1 MLINRDIICTEDLTK
16 EEILSIIQ
24 LATKMKKDPNNK
36 KWLNCLSH
44 KNFIMLFF
52 SPSVRTHLSF
62 STAATALGGHAQYI
76 TSAMG
81 RFKSRFADGET
92 IEDVAQVMSK
102 FSCGIGIRIMENEI
116 SFYGEGNSIIR
127 EYAKWAEVPVINMA
141 DDKCHPCQAMA
152 DVMGWAEWL
161 NGKPSKDANMECL
174 RGKKLLL
181 TWGKGSLARSW
192 NSPQAS
198 LLLASRLGLNI
209 TIARPEGYDLD
220 GEIYHKVKNHCRI
233 NNSNFN
239 IIDDPDAGYKDAD
252 IVYSR
257 HWLSSNAYADGR
269 LQKQTEINQALNL
282 KNWMTTKKKMEWTNN
297 AIFTH
302 PMPVDRDN
310 EVESEI
316 ASGTRSAIYTI
327 AENRL
332 HIGKAVLGLTMGNLE
347 NK

>member
-1 MLINRDIICTEDLTK
+1 MLTNRDIICTEDLSK
-16 EEILSIIQ
+16 EEILSIIE
-24 LATKMKKDPNNK
+24 LAAKMKKDPNND
-36 KWLNCLSH
+36 KWLNCMSH

-62 STAATALGGHAQYI
+62 STAATELGGHAQYM
-76 TSAMG
+76 TTAMG
-81 RFKSRFADGET
+81 RFKTQFIDGET

-116 SFYGEGNSIIR
+116 SFYGEGNNIIR

-161 NGKPSKDANMECL
+161 NEKSSEAVNIECL

-181 TWGKGSLARSW
+181 TWGKGTLARSW
-192 NSPQAS
+192 NSPQAA
-198 LLLASRLGLNI
+198 LLLASRLGINI
-209 TIARPEGYDLD
+209 TIARPDGYDLD
-220 GEIYHKVKNHCRI
+220 SEIYQKVKNHCY
-233 NNSNFN
+233 FN
-239 IIDDPDAGYKDAD
+239 HADFTIIDDPDAGYKDAD

-257 HWLSSNAYADGR
+257 HWLSSNAYVNGR
-269 LQKQTEINQALNL
+269 LHKQAETDRALNL
-282 KNWMTTKKKMEWTNN
+282 KDWITTKKKMGWTNN

-302 PMPVDRDN
+302 PMPVDRDR
-310 EVESEI
+310 EVESEV
-316 ASGTRSAIYTI
+316 ASGSRSVIYTI

>member
-1 MLINRDIICTEDLTK
+1 MLTNKDIICTEDLTIQ
-16 EEILSIIQ
+16 EIFSIIH
-24 LATKMKKDPNNK
+24 LAARMKKDPENE
-36 KWLNCLSH
+36 KWLNCMSR

-62 STAATALGGHAQYI
+62 STAATQLGGHAQYM
-76 TSAMG
+76 TTAMG
-81 RFKSRFADGET
+81 RFKNKFVDGEV
-92 IEDVAQVMSK
+92 IEDIAQVISK

-127 EYAKWAEVPVINMA
+127 EYARWSEVPVINMA

-161 NGKPSKDANMECL
+161 KSKSSEEINLECL

-181 TWGKGSLARSW
+181 TWGKGTLARSW
-192 NSPQAS
+192 NSPQAT
-198 LLLASRLGLNI
+198 LLLASRLGINI
-209 TIARPEGYDLD
+209 TIARPDGYDLD
-220 GEIYHKVKNHCRI
+220 NEIYQKVKNYCHA
-233 NNSNFN
+233 NSADFS
-239 IIDDPDAGYKDAD
+239 IIDDSEVGYKDTD

-257 HWLSSNAYADGR
+257 HWLSPNAYMDGR
-269 LQKQTEINQALNL
+269 LQKQEEIDQALNL
-282 KNWMTTKKKMEWTNN
+282 KDWITTKKKMEWTNN

-302 PMPVDRDN
+302 PMPIDRDR
-310 EVESEI
+310 EVESEV
-316 ASGTRSAIYTI
+316 ASGPRSAVYTI

-332 HIGKAVLGLTMGNLE
+332 HIGKSVLGLTMGNLD

>member
-1 MLINRDIICTEDLTK
+1 MVNHH
-16 EEILSIIQ
+16 
-24 LATKMKKDPNNK
+24 N
-36 KWLNCLSH
+36 
-44 KNFIMLFF
+44 
-52 SPSVRTHLSF
+52 
-62 STAATALGGHAQYI
+62 
-76 TSAMG
+76 
-81 RFKSRFADGET
+81 
-92 IEDVAQVMSK
+92 
-102 FSCGIGIRIMENEI
+102 
-116 SFYGEGNSIIR
+116 
-127 EYAKWAEVPVINMA
+127 
-141 DDKCHPCQAMA
+141 
-152 DVMGWAEWL
+152 
-161 NGKPSKDANMECL
+161 ANVECL

-220 GEIYHKVKNHCRI
+220 GEIYHKVENHCRI
-233 NNSNFN
+233 NNSDFN

-257 HWLSSNAYADGR
+257 HWLSSNAYIDGR
-269 LQKQTEINQALNL
+269 LQKDTEINQALNL

-310 EVESEI
+310 EVENEV